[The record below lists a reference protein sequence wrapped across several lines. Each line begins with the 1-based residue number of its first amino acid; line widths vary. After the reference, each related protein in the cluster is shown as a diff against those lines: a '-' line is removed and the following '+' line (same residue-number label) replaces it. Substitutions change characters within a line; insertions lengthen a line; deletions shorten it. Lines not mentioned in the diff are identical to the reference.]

1 MELLLLTFL
10 EILHK
15 IALVFLPIRFFSFS
29 FVYISANMFSFPRSS
44 WKSRISVFHQIR
56 INSHLFLYNF
66 FVYTFSLTFC
76 IFITL
81 CKMTSFPCPR

>member
-1 MELLLLTFL
+1 MELLLPTFL

-44 WKSRISVFHQIR
+44 WKSRISVFRQIR